1 MGKIRALCISEK
13 RGTQKHALDRVFF
26 VTEHGMDGDAHA
38 GDWHRQVS
46 LLGLGEI
53 DDFRARGADVDF
65 GAFGENLVAE
75 GFRFKELP
83 IGTRLRVGDVFLE
96 ITQIGKECHSH
107 CQIYHQVG
115 DCIMP
120 REGVFARV
128 LHGGWVTVG
137 DEAII
142 HLTVLNPTGRPLL
155 PARMEMPVGP
165 GTAVFAVPTLRPA
178 TIHERG
184 FVLPTARRGVV
195 TVGPVVSVQS
205 DPVGLLRRERTR
217 TQAQLVHIHPR
228 TVRVGSSLHGLMRDV
243 EGAVTQELS
252 SSDVSFHALR
262 DYVPGDDRRNIHWR
276 TTAHTGRL
284 MVRQFEETHRS
295 SLLILLD
302 CLIDDYEV
310 EEDFETAVSV
320 ACSLS
325 LDAISDGREV
335 TLATQDEELPTAT
348 GLRLLDASCLVT
360 STAIQGCD
368 DLARQAS
375 SRHPEA
381 SVIILVTGQ
390 RCEEQTLARVRTLT
404 PLDAVVLAL
413 RCGSNAM
420 GRRSV
425 GGVTAYDLDRIESLP
440 RIMRRAS

>member
-1 MGKIRALCISEK
+1 MPTSQPTSPPRAG
-13 RGTQKHALDRVFF
+13 R
-26 VTEHGMDGDAHA
+26 DGARPRSAASSGPSRPSRFSRPSGSSAHA
-38 GDWHRQVS
+38 WHESIPLRRIINGASAPGWALGVVTPVGWTC
-46 LLGLGEI
+46 LLLLVATALAALRLGWQE
-53 DDFRARGADVDF
+53 AWSAAAVLAVVVGTSWLWLLPRGAHRVSH
-65 GAFGENLVAE
+65 
-75 GFRFKELP
+75 EL
-83 IGTRLRVGDVFLE
+83 LE
-96 ITQIGKECHSH
+96 
-107 CQIYHQVG
+107 
-115 DCIMP
+115 P
-120 REGVFARV
+120 R
-128 LHGGWVTVG
+128 VTVG

-165 GTAVFAVPTLRPA
+165 GTAVFAVPTLRSA
-178 TIHERG
+178 AVHERG

-195 TVGPVVSVQS
+195 TVGPVVSVS
-205 DPVGLLRRERTR
+205 ADPVGLLRRERTR
-217 TQAQLVHIHPR
+217 TRAQLVHVHPR

-262 DYVPGDDRRNIHWR
+262 DYVPGDDRRNVHWR

-302 CLIDDYEV
+302 CLIEDYEV

-320 ACSLS
+320 ACSLA
-325 LDAISDGREV
+325 LDAISDGREA
-335 TLATQDEELPTAT
+335 TLATQEEELPTAT
-348 GLRLLDASCLVT
+348 GLRLLDASCSVT
-360 STAIQGCD
+360 PTARQGCD

-390 RCEEQTLARVRTLT
+390 HCAERTLAHVRTLT

-420 GRRSV
+420 GRHSA
-425 GGVTAYDLDRIESLP
+425 GGLTAYDLDRIESLP
-440 RIMRRAS
+440 RIMRKAS

>member
-1 MGKIRALCISEK
+1 MPTPQPTSPPRT
-13 RGTQKHALDRVFF
+13 RRN
-26 VTEHGMDGDAHA
+26 
-38 GDWHRQVS
+38 
-46 LLGLGEI
+46 
-53 DDFRARGADVDF
+53 RARPRSTASAASPAPAWHESIPLRRIINGVSAPGWALSVVTPT
-65 GAFGENLVAE
+65 GWACLLLLVATGLAAVRLGWQE
-75 GFRFKELP
+75 AWSAAAVLAVVVGTSWLWLLPRGAHRVSHEL
-83 IGTRLRVGDVFLE
+83 LE
-96 ITQIGKECHSH
+96 
-107 CQIYHQVG
+107 
-115 DCIMP
+115 P
-120 REGVFARV
+120 R
-128 LHGGWVTVG
+128 VTVG

-165 GTAVFAVPTLRPA
+165 GTAVFAVPTLRSA
-178 TIHERG
+178 AVHERG

-195 TVGPVVSVQS
+195 TVGPVVSVS
-205 DPVGLLRRERTR
+205 ADPVGLLRRERTR
-217 TQAQLVHIHPR
+217 TRAQLVHVHPR

-262 DYVPGDDRRNIHWR
+262 DYVPGDDRRNVHWR

-295 SLLILLD
+295 SLLVLLD

-320 ACSLS
+320 ACSLG
-325 LDAISDGREV
+325 LNAIHDGREV
-335 TLATQDEELPTAT
+335 ALATQDDELSTAT
-348 GLRLLDASCLVT
+348 RLQLLDASCLVT
-360 STAIQGCD
+360 ATAEAGCD

-375 SRHPEA
+375 ARHPEA

-390 RCEEQTLARVRTLT
+390 HCAERTLAHVRTLT

-420 GRRSV
+420 GRHSA
-425 GGVTAYDLDRIESLP
+425 GGLTAYDLDRIESLP
-440 RIMRRAS
+440 RIMRKAS

>member
-1 MGKIRALCISEK
+1 VNSLVLLAL
-13 RGTQKHALDRVFF
+13 L
-26 VTEHGMDGDAHA
+26 
-38 GDWHRQVS
+38 
-46 LLGLGEI
+46 
-53 DDFRARGADVDF
+53 F
-65 GAFGENLVAE
+65 GAGHVAAQ
-75 GFRFKELP
+75 GGPKERVP
-83 IGTRLRVGDVFLE
+83 AVGMKSVSTERHEVVYDPVTQRYFVYNKIGN
-96 ITQIGKECHSH
+96 
-107 CQIYHQVG
+107 
-115 DCIMP
+115 
-120 REGVFARV
+120 
-128 LHGGWVTVG
+128 VTVG
-137 DEAII
+137 RPRVMTAQEYRDFRREEAMRDYPYQPR
-142 HLTVLNPTGRPLL
+142 HYLYPYFYLTPQGAYIGPLL

-205 DPVGLLRRERTR
+205 DPVGLLRRERTC

>member
-1 MGKIRALCISEK
+1 MPALQPAPAQPRPGRDSA
-13 RGTQKHALDRVFF
+13 RR
-26 VTEHGMDGDAHA
+26 
-38 GDWHRQVS
+38 
-46 LLGLGEI
+46 
-53 DDFRARGADVDF
+53 RGATPSAPAWHESVPLRRIIDGVSTPNW
-65 GAFGENLVAE
+65 ALRLVT
-75 GFRFKELP
+75 P
-83 IGTRLRVGDVFLE
+83 IGWACLLLLIVTVLAAFRLGWQEAWSAAAVLAVVVSTSWLWLLPHGAHRVSHELLE
-96 ITQIGKECHSH
+96 
-107 CQIYHQVG
+107 
-115 DCIMP
+115 P
-120 REGVFARV
+120 R
-128 LHGGWVTVG
+128 VTVG

-205 DPVGLLRRERTR
+205 DPVGLLRRERTC

>member
-1 MGKIRALCISEK
+1 MPAPQPAPAQPRPGR
-13 RGTQKHALDRVFF
+13 
-26 VTEHGMDGDAHA
+26 DGA
-38 GDWHRQVS
+38 R
-46 LLGLGEI
+46 
-53 DDFRARGADVDF
+53 RRGATPSAPAWHESVPLRRIIDGVSTPNW
-65 GAFGENLVAE
+65 ALRLVT
-75 GFRFKELP
+75 P
-83 IGTRLRVGDVFLE
+83 IGWACLLLLIVTGSAAFRLGWQEAWSAAAVLAVVVGTSWLWLLPRGAHHVSHELLE
-96 ITQIGKECHSH
+96 
-107 CQIYHQVG
+107 
-115 DCIMP
+115 P
-120 REGVFARV
+120 R
-128 LHGGWVTVG
+128 VTVG

-205 DPVGLLRRERTR
+205 DPVGLLRRERTC

>member
-1 MGKIRALCISEK
+1 MPTSQPTPPPRSGRDGARPRSAAPARPARSLGASAPAWHESLPLRRIINGASAPGWTLSVVTPTGWACLLLLVATGLAAVRLGWQEAWSAAAVLAVVV
-13 RGTQKHALDRVFF
+13 GTSWL
-26 VTEHGMDGDAHA
+26 
-38 GDWHRQVS
+38 W
-46 LLGLGEI
+46 LLP
-53 DDFRARGADVDF
+53 RGAHRVSH
-65 GAFGENLVAE
+65 
-75 GFRFKELP
+75 EL
-83 IGTRLRVGDVFLE
+83 LE
-96 ITQIGKECHSH
+96 
-107 CQIYHQVG
+107 
-115 DCIMP
+115 P
-120 REGVFARV
+120 R
-128 LHGGWVTVG
+128 VTVG

-195 TVGPVVSVQS
+195 TVGPVVSVS
-205 DPVGLLRRERTR
+205 ADPIGLLRRERTR
-217 TQAQLVHIHPR
+217 TRAQLVHIHPR
-228 TVRVGSSLHGLMRDV
+228 TVHVGSSLHGLMRDV

-320 ACSLS
+320 ACSLC
-325 LDAISDGREV
+325 LNAIRDGREV
-335 TLATQDEELPTAT
+335 TLATQDDELPTTT
-348 GLRLLDASCLVT
+348 GLQLLDASCLVT
-360 STAIQGCD
+360 STAEAGCD
-368 DLARQAS
+368 DLARQAAA
-375 SRHPEA
+375 RHPEA

-390 RCEEQTLARVRTLT
+390 RCEKQTLARVRTLT

-413 RCGSNAM
+413 RCGSQSMERHAA
-420 GRRSV
+420 
-425 GGVTAYDLDRIESLP
+425 GGLTAYDLDRVQSLP

>member
-1 MGKIRALCISEK
+1 MTIPDATPAPPRTERGRARRRGIAPAWHGSIPLRRIINGVPASGRALGIVTPTGWACLALLVATGLAALRLGWQEARAAAAVLAVIA
-13 RGTQKHALDRVFF
+13 GTSWL
-26 VTEHGMDGDAHA
+26 
-38 GDWHRQVS
+38 W
-46 LLGLGEI
+46 LLP
-53 DDFRARGADVDF
+53 RGAHRVHH
-65 GAFGENLVAE
+65 
-75 GFRFKELP
+75 EL
-83 IGTRLRVGDVFLE
+83 LE
-96 ITQIGKECHSH
+96 
-107 CQIYHQVG
+107 
-115 DCIMP
+115 P
-120 REGVFARV
+120 R
-128 LHGGWVTVG
+128 VTVG

-142 HLTVLNPTGRPLL
+142 HLSVLNPTSHPLL

-178 TIHERG
+178 AVHERG

-195 TVGPVVSVQS
+195 TVGPVVSVS
-205 DPVGLLRRERTR
+205 ADPVGLLRRERERTR
-217 TQAQLVHIHPR
+217 AQLVHIHPR
-228 TVRVGSSLHGLMRDV
+228 TVRAGSTMHGLMRDV

-295 SLLILLD
+295 SLLVLLD

-320 ACSLS
+320 ACSLG
-325 LDAISDGREV
+325 LNAIHDGREV
-335 TLATQDEELPTAT
+335 ALATQDDELSTAT
-348 GLRLLDASCLVT
+348 GLQLLDASCLVT
-360 STAIQGCD
+360 ATAEAGCD

-375 SRHPEA
+375 ARHPEA

-390 RCEEQTLARVRTLT
+390 RCEKQTLARVRTLT

-413 RCGSNAM
+413 RCGSRAM
-420 GRRSV
+420 ERHSV
-425 GGVTAYDLDRIESLP
+425 GGLTAYDLDRVQALP

>member
-1 MGKIRALCISEK
+1 MPTSQPTPPPRSGRDGARRRGATPSAPAWHESVPLRRIIDGVSTRNWTLGLVTPTGWACLALLLVTGLAALRLGWQEARAGAGVL
-13 RGTQKHALDRVFF
+13 ALVV
-26 VTEHGMDGDAHA
+26 VTAGLWLIPRRAHA
-38 GDWHRQVS
+38 VTHE
-46 LLGLGEI
+46 LLE
-53 DDFRARGADVDF
+53 
-65 GAFGENLVAE
+65 
-75 GFRFKELP
+75 
-83 IGTRLRVGDVFLE
+83 
-96 ITQIGKECHSH
+96 
-107 CQIYHQVG
+107 
-115 DCIMP
+115 P
-120 REGVFARV
+120 R
-128 LHGGWVTVG
+128 VTVG

-195 TVGPVVSVQS
+195 TVGPVVSGIS
-205 DPVGLLRRERTR
+205 HAGRSLRSALAGLRALPGWAE

-390 RCEEQTLARVRTLT
+390 HCAERTLAHVRTLT

>member
-1 MGKIRALCISEK
+1 MPTPQPPPARPRTGRDGARPRDAVTSASPALSASSTPPAHTWHESIPLRRIIDGVSTRNWTLSLVTPTGWACLALLLVTGLAALRLGWQEAWSAAAVLAVVV
-13 RGTQKHALDRVFF
+13 GTSWL
-26 VTEHGMDGDAHA
+26 
-38 GDWHRQVS
+38 W
-46 LLGLGEI
+46 LLP
-53 DDFRARGADVDF
+53 RGAHHVSH
-65 GAFGENLVAE
+65 
-75 GFRFKELP
+75 EL
-83 IGTRLRVGDVFLE
+83 LE
-96 ITQIGKECHSH
+96 
-107 CQIYHQVG
+107 
-115 DCIMP
+115 P
-120 REGVFARV
+120 R
-128 LHGGWVTVG
+128 VTVG

-178 TIHERG
+178 AIHERG
-184 FVLPTARRGVV
+184 FVLPTARRSIV
-195 TVGPVVSVQS
+195 TVGPVVSVS
-205 DPVGLLRRERTR
+205 ADPIGLLRHERTR
-217 TQAQLVHIHPR
+217 TRAQLVHIHPR

-243 EGAVTQELS
+243 EGAITQELS

-262 DYVPGDDRRNIHWR
+262 EYVPGDDRRNVHWR

-302 CLIDDYEV
+302 CLIEDYEV

-320 ACSLS
+320 ACSLA
-325 LDAISDGREV
+325 LDAISDGREATLV
-335 TLATQDEELPTAT
+335 TQEEELPTAT
-348 GLRLLDASCLVT
+348 GLRLLDASCSVT
-360 STAIQGCD
+360 PTARQGCD

-390 RCEEQTLARVRTLT
+390 HCAERTLAHVRTLT

-420 GRRSV
+420 GRHSA
-425 GGVTAYDLDRIESLP
+425 GGLTAYDLDRIESLP
-440 RIMRRAS
+440 RIMRKAS

>member
-1 MGKIRALCISEK
+1 MPTSQPTPPPRSGRDGARPRSAAPARPARSLGASAPAWHESLPLRRIINGASAPGWTLSVVTPTGWACLLLLVATGLAAVRLGWQEAWSAAAVLAVVV
-13 RGTQKHALDRVFF
+13 GTSWL
-26 VTEHGMDGDAHA
+26 
-38 GDWHRQVS
+38 W
-46 LLGLGEI
+46 LLP
-53 DDFRARGADVDF
+53 RGAHRVSH
-65 GAFGENLVAE
+65 
-75 GFRFKELP
+75 EL
-83 IGTRLRVGDVFLE
+83 LE
-96 ITQIGKECHSH
+96 
-107 CQIYHQVG
+107 
-115 DCIMP
+115 P
-120 REGVFARV
+120 R
-128 LHGGWVTVG
+128 VTVG

-165 GTAVFAVPTLRPA
+165 GTAVFAVPTLRSA
-178 TIHERG
+178 AVHERG

-195 TVGPVVSVQS
+195 TVGPVVSVS
-205 DPVGLLRRERTR
+205 ADPVGLLRRERTR
-217 TQAQLVHIHPR
+217 TRAQLVHVHPR

-320 ACSLS
+320 ACSLG
-325 LDAISDGREV
+325 LNAIHDGREV
-335 TLATQDEELPTAT
+335 ALATQDDELSTAT
-348 GLRLLDASCLVT
+348 GLQLLDASCLVT
-360 STAIQGCD
+360 ATAEAGCD

-375 SRHPEA
+375 ARHPEA

-390 RCEEQTLARVRTLT
+390 RCEKQTLARVRTLT

-413 RCGSNAM
+413 RCGSQSMERHAA
-420 GRRSV
+420 
-425 GGVTAYDLDRIESLP
+425 GGLTAYDLDRVQSLP